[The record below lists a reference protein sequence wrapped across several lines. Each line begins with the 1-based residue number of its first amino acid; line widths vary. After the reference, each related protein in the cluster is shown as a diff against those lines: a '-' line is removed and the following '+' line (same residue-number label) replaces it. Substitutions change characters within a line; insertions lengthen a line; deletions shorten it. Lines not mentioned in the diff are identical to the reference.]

1 MKFHASIKI
10 TLKACKNQKTKQ
22 AKSSPKPPP
31 IFCAGVNR
39 QKQKHRQ
46 KKKGRLINWLT
57 SKKFVL
63 YTPKAKAFVS
73 GRYGLFLFSSYNAI
87 LSTKSG
93 FLIVVY
99 GFIPFHSIYGVL

>member
-1 MKFHASIKI
+1 VNFHASTKI
-10 TLKACKNQKTKQ
+10 ALKACQNQKPKQ
-22 AKSSPKPPP
+22 AKSSPKTPP
-31 IFCAGVNR
+31 IFLCWSNR

-46 KKKGRLINWLT
+46 KKKGRLINGLT

-63 YTPKAKAFVS
+63 YVPKAKAFVS
-73 GRYGLFLFSSYNAI
+73 GRYGRFLFSSYNAI